1 MIPATQINYAKI
13 KKSSMKLEKKK
24 PVQIKSFQTNNDNL
38 DLLQRCSRYYDS
50 LYEFRKKRQRCRD
63 YHAGKQWNDLIYVN
77 TPLHKGWISEED
89 YIKLQGRVPLKQNR
103 IREKVKNL
111 VGQWR
116 TNDIESMV
124 LARAKENTEASEMMS
139 NALQYVLQFNRMDE
153 LDSRTFVE
161 FALSGMGIWKSCF
174 KWMKERNMSDVFS
187 ESPNPSRMFFNSDI
201 EDFRLTDLR
210 LIGQIIDAS
219 KSEILG
225 TFAKNPSEAEQIKE
239 IYAGWSTTEVNTRGL
254 SSTNIDNLSFLVPS
268 LGEKW
273 RLFEIW
279 ELKRIWR
286 MYVWDP
292 IVGKEDIYDLTEAQI
307 NAANAERRRFAEQNG
322 VDEETIQ
329 NKVLLRYEQKLE
341 QVWYYKFLTP
351 SGHCLAEGE
360 SPYEHEEHPFTILL
374 DPLID
379 GEIWGFVYDF
389 LDQQRYIN
397 RLTILMD
404 WIIQSSAKGVLLV
417 PKSALGDNSVEE
429 FAQQW
434 AQFDGVIAYEAKQG
448 VAPPEQ
454 ISANSTNIGLQ
465 DLIAMQMNFMDG
477 VSGIHPA
484 QQGMQAPAG
493 TPGNRYAMEAQNASL
508 NTVDIMKKFL
518 DAKQVRDL
526 KLIKLIRQYYQEE
539 RWLAISGRSQMKLYD
554 PKKIGNID
562 FEYKVAQGNNTPVF
576 RQAQEE
582 LLAELR
588 REGSISIKTYLETSS
603 TTFADKLLD
612 VINKEEQNQIDPNL
626 MAQVQAGTTPQK
638 QNILSQAI
646 GKVV

>member
-638 QNILSQAI
+638 QNILGQAI
-646 GKVV
+646 GKAA